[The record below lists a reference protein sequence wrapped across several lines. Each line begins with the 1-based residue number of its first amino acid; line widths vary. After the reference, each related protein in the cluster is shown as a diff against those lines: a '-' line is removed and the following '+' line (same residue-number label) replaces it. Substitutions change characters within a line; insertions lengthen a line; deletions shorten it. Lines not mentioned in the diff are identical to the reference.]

1 MNLAS
6 IYIGEHL
13 WPGHLGHALI
23 ITSFLS
29 ALFAMLSFGASA
41 NKDSDSWKTLGR
53 GGFYIHGVSTI
64 SLIALIF
71 YMMIAKMYEY
81 RYVFEHVSDDLPL
94 QYILSAFW
102 EGQEGS
108 FMLWMFWHIILG
120 GVIIHKKYKLEA
132 PTMATLMAVEV
143 FISSMLLGLIIG
155 GEDGFKLG
163 SNPMLLL
170 RETMNAPLFS
180 NPEYVSMIKGS
191 GLNPLLQNYWNVIH
205 PPVLFL
211 GFASLTIPFAFA
223 IAGLWKKAHKEWLQ
237 PALHWG
243 LFAASIFGTGILMG
257 GMWAYVALSFGGYWA
272 WDPVENMSLV
282 PWLVL
287 VGGIHTNLIAK
298 ATGYS
303 IKSTYL
309 MYLLS
314 FVLVLYSTFMTR
326 SGILGETSAH
336 AFTEMGLEWQL
347 VAFVGFFFLASL
359 VFYFS
364 RSRQI
369 PAPKKEESIYSRE
382 FWMFIGSIVLLFS
395 GLIIAGST
403 SLPVFNKIASYFD
416 PEFVGKVIEDPIPH
430 YNKYQIWVAC
440 FITLLSSVSLW
451 LKFKGF
457 GWEKTKKK
465 FVLYNLLFV
474 ALAGVISYLMSFW
487 ISFYEGRYWTL
498 NIFCVYAIL
507 TNLYLLFPNN
517 WKSTK
522 SLAAATSHL
531 GFAIMIVGTLASGLN
546 EKVITT
552 NPFALSGL
560 VEDEDLAKVITL
572 IKGEPFFSNNY
583 WITYESDTI
592 IDRTRHFHVDFKQ
605 VDTTGK
611 VIEQFVVKPNV
622 LFSND
627 MTKVAAPNPATKR
640 YLTKDIFTN
649 VPSLPAAQRDIK
661 LAQEEEDS
669 LKYQLYEVEIGDTIY
684 LSKGY
689 VIVDGINVNPQSEA
703 YNKENNELGME
714 MLLTGVPMKGDSIYQ
729 MRPALGLEK
738 NLIYTYPDRNN
749 QMKIKAKLKDEYF
762 EEYFSSD
769 ENLDYQIIKIKRG
782 ESFKFQDWNIE
793 MVGLNMQPTHPNYE
807 RQEKDIAVAAKLELS
822 NSNLNLNYN
831 AAPIYLIR
839 DSKPLVIKEY
849 FKEPGL
855 HVQLA
860 SINPKSEEFT
870 FRVALDRRNKTNIPL
885 LLAEDVPRSDW
896 ILLEAVVFPGI
907 NLFWFGS
914 IFMMIG
920 FALSLSARFKS
931 KL

>member
-1 MNLAS
+1 LSLAG

-13 WPGHLGHALI
+13 WPGQLGHALI
-23 ITSFLS
+23 LVSFLS
-29 ALFAMLSFGASA
+29 AIFATISFSVSA

-53 GGFYIHGVSTI
+53 AGYSAHAISTI
-64 SLIALIF
+64 GLIALIF

-81 RYVFEHVSDDLPL
+81 RYVFEHVSDDLPM

-120 GVIIHKKYKLEA
+120 GVIIKKKYKLEA

-155 GEDGFKLG
+155 GEDGLKLG

-170 RETMNAPLFS
+170 RETMNAPLFA

-211 GFASLTIPFAFA
+211 GFASVTIPFSFA
-223 IAGLWKKAHKEWLQ
+223 VAGLWKKAHKEWLE
-237 PALHWG
+237 PALRWG

-287 VGGIHTNLIAK
+287 VGGIHTNLISK
-298 ATGYS
+298 ATGYA

-347 VAFVGFFFLASL
+347 VGFVGFFFLAGFGL
-359 VFYFS
+359 FTF

-369 PAPKKEESIYSRE
+369 PSPKKEESIYSRE
-382 FWMFIGSIVLLFS
+382 FWMYIGSIVLLFS

-403 SLPVFNKIASYFD
+403 SLPVFNKIATYFN
-416 PEFVGKVIEDPIPH
+416 PEHVGMVIEDPIPH

-440 FITLLSSVSLW
+440 FITLLSSISLW
-451 LKFKGF
+451 LRFKGF
-457 GWEKTKKK
+457 GWEKAKKK
-465 FVLYNLLFV
+465 FLIYNLGML
-474 ALAGVISYLMSFW
+474 ALAGVLTYLISFW
-487 ISFYEGRYWTL
+487 ISFYEGRYWIL
-498 NIFCVYAIL
+498 NTFCVYAIL

-517 WKSTK
+517 WKSIK

-531 GFAIMIVGTLASGLN
+531 GFAIMVIGTLASGLN
-546 EKVITT
+546 ERVITT

-560 VEDEDLAKVITL
+560 VDDEDLAKVITL
-572 IKGEPFFSNNY
+572 IKGEPFFSKDY

-592 IDRTRHFHVDFKQ
+592 IDRTRHFHIDFKK

-611 VIEQFVVKPNV
+611 VLEQFVVKPNV

-640 YLTKDIFTN
+640 YFSKDIFTN

-684 LSKGY
+684 LTKGY
-689 VIVDGINVNPQSEA
+689 VVVESINVDPQSKA
-703 YNKENNELGME
+703 YGKENNELGME
-714 MLLTGVPMKGDSIYQ
+714 LILTGTPMKGDTIYE

-762 EEYFSSD
+762 EEFYSAD
-769 ENLDYQIIKIKRG
+769 ENLDYNVFQIKNG
-782 ESFKFQDWNIE
+782 ESFKFEDWDIR
-793 MVGLNMQPTHPNYE
+793 MTGLNMNPIHPNYE
-807 RQEKDIAVAAKLELS
+807 REEKDIAVAAKLELTNKVS
-822 NSNLNLNYN
+822 KLDYK
-831 AAPIYLIR
+831 AEPIYLIR
-839 DSKPLVIKEY
+839 DAKPLVIKEY

-870 FRVALDRRNKTNIPL
+870 VRIALDRRDQTNIPL

-896 ILLEAVVFPGI
+896 ILLEALEFPGI